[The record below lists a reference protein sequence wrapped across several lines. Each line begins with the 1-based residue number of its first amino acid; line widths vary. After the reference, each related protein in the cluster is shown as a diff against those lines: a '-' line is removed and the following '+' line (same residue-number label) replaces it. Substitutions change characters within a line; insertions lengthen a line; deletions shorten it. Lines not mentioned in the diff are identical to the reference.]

1 MLVLDYVPFTKTIL
15 RAHILPSALKE
26 MLGYVTMIAL
36 WRRDMGRVS
45 CTCRVA
51 RHHLML
57 VSRFLAI
64 LRFEDYQSSCSAYV
78 REKTQRMPR
87 PLTMQCQ
94 PYNGDRMCDHCG
106 WLTSN
111 VKSWDECR
119 VCQWDGICS
128 DCGRQC
134 RDTGKI
140 LCPHCPTGDTPPEKD
155 FECPRDY
162 RHTRELLNFS
172 NAAHDLHDVLN
183 SQWPP
188 GLEEHPFASYL
199 LLE

>member
-57 VSRFLAI
+57 V
-64 LRFEDYQSSCSAYV
+64 LRLLHISQFEDYQGLCSRRD
-78 REKTQRMPR
+78 REKAQLIPR

-111 VKSWDECR
+111 VKTWGECSM
-119 VCQWDGICS
+119 CLWEDICR
-128 DCGRQC
+128 DCKRQG
-134 RDTGKI
+134 RDTGKL
-140 LCPHCPTGDTPPEKD
+140 LCPQCPNGCTLTEKD

-183 SQWPP
+183 SEWPP
-188 GLEEHPFASYL
+188 GLGEHPFASYL